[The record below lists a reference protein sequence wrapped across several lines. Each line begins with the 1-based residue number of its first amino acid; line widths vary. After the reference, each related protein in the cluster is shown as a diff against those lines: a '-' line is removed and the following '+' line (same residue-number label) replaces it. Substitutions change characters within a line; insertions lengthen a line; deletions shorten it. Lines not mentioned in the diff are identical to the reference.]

1 MRSVALGLLILA
13 STAAV
18 AEPWVVV
25 DDLQGTIPQAPR
37 VDHDSRGEE
46 LCKGDPRKPTDAT
59 DEALTNAGWLLWDET
74 QRDGD
79 YSIRIVAAGQAG
91 QCRPVGISIIVFAG
105 GLPVA
110 AYQPAAVTANLAG
123 ELKAGYL
130 HLSQTYPKPGEGLCC
145 GTGKRAIAIRLVP

>member
-1 MRSVALGLLILA
+1 MRRFALSFLMVF
-13 STAAV
+13 STTAMAD
-18 AEPWVVV
+18 PWVMV

-37 VDHDSRGEE
+37 VNYDSRNEQ
-46 LCKGDPRKPTDAT
+46 LCKGDPRKSIDVT
-59 DEALTNAGWLLWDET
+59 DEALTDAGWLLWDET

-79 YSIRIVAAGQAG
+79 FAIRIVAAGQAG

-110 AYQPAAVTANLAG
+110 AYQPAATTANLAG
-123 ELKAGYL
+123 ELKSGYL

-145 GTGKRAIAIRLVP
+145 GTGKRAMVVRLEP